1 MNENVGNLILIQLR
15 EMRSEMTELRADVA
29 AIKTDLRDVDQKVDG
44 LSMILTMFAG
54 HMNHLEN
61 RIVELEE
68 KRGA

>member
-44 LSMILTMFAG
+44 LPMILTMFAG

-61 RIVELEE
+61 RNVELEE

>member
-61 RIVELEE
+61 RIVELDE